1 MTRPVDENTWNSCAA
16 ATLGYAFSI
25 STDAAFFDAYKSV
38 MDELDLRAED
48 GVLGRMS
55 GFSAETAATFYYA
68 MATASI
74 LGKI

>member
-1 MTRPVDENTWNSCAA
+1 
-16 ATLGYAFSI
+16 
-25 STDAAFFDAYKSV
+25 

-48 GVLGRMS
+48 GVLGRTS
-55 GFSAETAATFYYA
+55 GFVPETAATFYYA